1 MYRSSHTSIND
12 AVIVLSPDP
21 IRKTVGNFLKSTQTT
36 EYLSN
41 LKKETNLPRCSPWF
55 ANYVKVFPI
64 VEKFS
69 KLSTNPQI
77 SPYNP
82 YYRNENTLPKTGDGV
97 VQHGQV
103 TQSYDDNG
111 NLTSDGSYTYS
122 WDYRNRLTDSTAN
135 DNISHYLYDHDN
147 RRVQMEVDEGEGT
160 TTTKYWNK
168 YYSTKGNALTRYIFA
183 GDTLLATIEG
193 EGTATSTYCNHP
205 DHLGGANVTT
215 DESGNLSE
223 LDTYY
228 PFGAIRQSEKE
239 GSFDQKR
246 KAIGQ
251 YYDEATALNYLNARY
266 MSGTQGR
273 FLSQDPSFLE
283 VGSPNLQNKVPMQN
297 LIGSSYASGI
307 GSLGLSNKYPSLYLA
322 DPQLANSYSYA
333 RNNPIVYKD
342 EKGNSPLLL
351 VGVGIAVGMAGQYF
365 NDYQEISAGN
375 YNKQLNIG
383 DYLAS
388 GTKGVGVTFAA
399 EAGIGWAGLANFSLS
414 LAQNKILGKPIDF
427 MSATVDSIGTM
438 VTGGIMKQ
446 LPGSISS
453 LPKISSSQFD
463 TEATKTLIRNTV
475 SEVSFSNA
483 ISAISAQVKVIQQQI
498 TSMKSDKEK

>member
-168 YYSTKGNALTRYIFA
+168 YYSTKGNVLTRYIFA

-228 PFGAIRQSEKE
+228 PFGAIRQNEKE

-251 YYDEATALNYLNARY
+251 YYDEATALNYYNARY
-266 MSGTQGR
+266 MSGAQGR

-283 VGSPNLQNKVPMQN
+283 VGNIQQIEKLTGNSFANYLSNPQN
-297 LIGSSYASGI
+297 L
-307 GSLGLSNKYPSLYLA
+307 
-322 DPQLANSYSYA
+322 NSYSYA
-333 RNNPIVYKD
+333 INNPIRFKD
-342 EKGNSPLLL
+342 EKGNYYHIAIGAGL
-351 VGVGIAVGMAGQYF
+351 GFIGGIAGEYTSDVINNINQQGGFSARTLVPEGGFAETMKRYGKAGGEGLAVGATVAANPFLGAGLQGLLTGAESYK
-365 NDYQEISAGN
+365 NDGKVSVPQFVVSTGIT
-375 YNKQLNIG
+375 L
-383 DYLAS
+383 
-388 GTKGVGVTFAA
+388 GT
-399 EAGIGWAGLANFSLS
+399 AGIGKSVAQVSGRLPNVGTRAFFTGAHTQQQGILEGIQLS
-414 LAQNKILGKPIDF
+414 LNAL
-427 MSATVDSIGTM
+427 SIAIANITNTIKEVAP
-438 VTGGIMKQ
+438 VTGNKQ
-446 LPGSISS
+446 
-453 LPKISSSQFD
+453 K
-463 TEATKTLIRNTV
+463 KN
-475 SEVSFSNA
+475 
-483 ISAISAQVKVIQQQI
+483 
-498 TSMKSDKEK
+498 